1 MSYGSDSET
10 SGLSG
15 QNNAMVPIPAEYMP
29 DFWDELS
36 ENPMVE
42 LSCFLPNGI
51 MVLLKVNHNATLG
64 DIKEVNFIKTLF
76 QFIRVTTLPTTC

>member
-1 MSYGSDSET
+1 MSYGSDCEI
-10 SGLSG
+10 SGPSG

-29 DFWDELS
+29 DFWDELSS

-64 DIKEVNFIKTLF
+64 DIKEVSVKLF
-76 QFIRVTTLPTTC
+76 QFSKVKTLPTRS